1 MLEQALDAGLLGMS
15 GMDAAIDKLDGDRFR
30 SRALPSTFATW
41 RERRKLIT
49 VLRKRG
55 RILQS
60 APNVQEPDRGA
71 ERSS

>member
-1 MLEQALDAGLLGMS
+1 
-15 GMDAAIDKLDGDRFR
+15 MDAAIDKLDGDRFR

-41 RERRKLIT
+41 RERRRLIK

-60 APNVQEPDRGA
+60 APDVAKPVSGAAVLPDQQPDVRPAQAAFG
-71 ERSS
+71 